1 MAACFLECVDHI
13 EYAVAFAG
21 AEVVDIYVW
30 LIVKFL
36 ECFYMT
42 DCKVNYV
49 DVIAHTG
56 SVRSRVIIA
65 EDTEAFQLADSNL
78 CDIRNQVVR
87 DSLRILADQT
97 ALVCTD
103 WVEVAEQNDI
113 PFRICHVQVS

>member
-1 MAACFLECVDHI
+1 
-13 EYAVAFAG
+13 
-21 AEVVDIYVW
+21 
-30 LIVKFL
+30 
-36 ECFYMT
+36 MT

-87 DSLRILADQT
+87 DSLRILADQMEF
-97 ALVCTD
+97 LRSR
-103 WVEVAEQNDI
+103 I
-113 PFRICHVQVS
+113 PANSRLRLA

>member
-1 MAACFLECVDHI
+1 
-13 EYAVAFAG
+13 
-21 AEVVDIYVW
+21 
-30 LIVKFL
+30 
-36 ECFYMT
+36 MT
-42 DCKVNYV
+42 DRKVNSV

-65 EDTEAFQLADSNL
+65 EDTETFQLADSNL